1 MADLVTFRAGPLD
14 GAIEQRQR
22 GDLKPGAVAQ
32 RDLGRYYD
40 ALALALA
47 QVHLTREQAM
57 LLVDALNGTFIDL
70 NAAQMLHYE
79 IADALGDG
87 LAEKWRTNGP
97 ALVETVRGWS
107 LLQRLAVL
115 DAIERWWGNEYHVDD
130 RDARLLRVGLIKPN
144 V

>member
-1 MADLVTFRAGPLD
+1 MVSFRSGPLD
-14 GAIEQRQR
+14 GALEARMR
-22 GDLKPGAVAQ
+22 EDLKAGAVAQ

-47 QVHLTREQAM
+47 QVQLTREQA
-57 LLVDALNGTFIDL
+57 LLLIDALNGTFIDL
-70 NAAQMLHYE
+70 TTAQMLHYE

-97 ALVETVRGWS
+97 ALVETVRAWS

-115 DAIERWWGNEYHVDD
+115 DAIERWWGNGYHVDD